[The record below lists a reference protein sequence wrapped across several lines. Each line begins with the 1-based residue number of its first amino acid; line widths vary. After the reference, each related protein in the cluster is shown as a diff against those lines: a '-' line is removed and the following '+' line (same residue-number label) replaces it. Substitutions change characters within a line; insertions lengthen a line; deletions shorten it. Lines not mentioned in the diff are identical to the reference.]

1 MAELAGFWSYVH
13 ADDDADGGRVS
24 RLARDVVAQ
33 YEMLTGEKIELFLDR
48 DNISWGEEW
57 RKEIDQS
64 LSSIAFFISV
74 LTPRYFMSSE
84 CRRELQKF
92 ARSARDLGI
101 EELVL
106 PLLYVDVP
114 GLHEEIPSDD
124 LVALVKTFQW
134 EDWRELRLSDIDSGE
149 YRRGVVRLA
158 QRLVEANRRA
168 DEADVAAAVSERV
181 PLESDADASPG
192 SLDQMAAAEET
203 LPKWQLTLEAIGVE
217 IALVG
222 QIVEKA
228 AEEMTRG
235 NAQGKGFAAR
245 LKVARS
251 LAQRLREPSERVWS
265 LGNEFSTQ
273 LYQID
278 EGFRALIEQ
287 ASSEVQESPESRM
300 QVCAFFYVI
309 RGLSDATHEGL
320 AAVQSLIDQIS
331 PVESLSRDLR
341 DPLRRLRQGFTLM
354 LEAREVA
361 DEWVN
366 LIDRT
371 GIECDDVSA
380 EDVER
385 LLGVGEREVRDLD

>member
-1 MAELAGFWSYVH
+1 VAELAGFWSYVH

-33 YEMLTGEKIELFLDR
+33 YEMLTGEKIDLFLDR
-48 DNISWGEEW
+48 DNIPWGEEW

-92 ARSARDLGI
+92 ARSARELG
-101 EELVL
+101 
-106 PLLYVDVP
+106 
-114 GLHEEIPSDD
+114 
-124 LVALVKTFQW
+124 
-134 EDWRELRLSDIDSGE
+134 
-149 YRRGVVRLA
+149 
-158 QRLVEANRRA
+158 
-168 DEADVAAAVSERV
+168 DEADVAAAVVERV
-181 PLESDADASPG
+181 PLESDTDASPG
-192 SLDQMAAAEET
+192 SLDQMAAAEDT
-203 LPKWQLTLEAIGVE
+203 LPKWQLTVEAIGVE

-222 QIVEKA
+222 QIVVNA
-228 AEEMTRG
+228 AEEITRA
-235 NAQGKGFAAR
+235 NAHRKGFAAR

-265 LGNEFSTQ
+265 LGNQFSTQ

-287 ASSEVQESPESRM
+287 ASSDVQESPEARM
-300 QVCAFFYVI
+300 QVCVFFYVV
-309 RGLSDATHEGL
+309 RSLSDSTHEGL

-361 DEWVN
+361 DEWVT

-385 LLGVGEREVRDLD
+385 HLEGGEREVRDLD